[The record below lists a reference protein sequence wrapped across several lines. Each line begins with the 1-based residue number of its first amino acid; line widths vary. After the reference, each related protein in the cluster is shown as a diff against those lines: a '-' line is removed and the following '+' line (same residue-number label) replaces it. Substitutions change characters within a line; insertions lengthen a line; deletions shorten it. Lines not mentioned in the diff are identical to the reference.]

1 MKLSVE
7 LKGRQKSIDEE
18 INDIKNKKKE
28 LDEQIVINESELNKL
43 NAEIQ
48 RQRSLLDL
56 KQNVYRETFQNIE
69 EIQTKISIEQQ
80 NREQLLDNLK
90 NAELEASEIQQQIR
104 LVQDRIE
111 DRYGSTVPKNM
122 VIDSTEE
129 QIELDLVKVQKS
141 LENIGP
147 VNMAVQDEY
156 EAELE
161 RFNLLT
167 SQRDDLL
174 KSEENLRQTIR
185 KIDKVARK
193 RFQETFDLI
202 KSNFETLFNL
212 FLRVVMRP

>member
-1 MKLSVE
+1 M
-7 LKGRQKSIDEE
+7 
-18 INDIKNKKKE
+18 
-28 LDEQIVINESELNKL
+28 
-43 NAEIQ
+43 
-48 RQRSLLDL
+48 DL

-69 EIQTKISIEQQ
+69 VIQAKISTEQR
-80 NREQLLDNLK
+80 NREQLLENLK
-90 NAELEASEIQQQIR
+90 NAEIEATEIKQKIR
-104 LVQDRIE
+104 LVRERID
-111 DRYGSTVPKNM
+111 DRYGANVPKNM

-129 QIELDLVKVQKS
+129 QIELDLVKIQKS

-161 RFNLLT
+161 RFNLLS

-174 KSEENLRQTIR
+174 ESEENLRQTIR

-193 RFQETFDLI
+193 RFQETFELI

-212 FLRVVMRP
+212 FLRVAMPLLA

>member
-1 MKLSVE
+1 M
-7 LKGRQKSIDEE
+7 
-18 INDIKNKKKE
+18 
-28 LDEQIVINESELNKL
+28 
-43 NAEIQ
+43 
-48 RQRSLLDL
+48 
-56 KQNVYRETFQNIE
+56 
-69 EIQTKISIEQQ
+69 
-80 NREQLLDNLK
+80 DNLK

-141 LENIGP
+141 LDNIGP

-174 KSEENLRQTIR
+174 KIEENLRQTIV
-185 KIDKVARK
+185 K
-193 RFQETFDLI
+193 LI
-202 KSNFETLFNL
+202 KSQESGFKKHLI
-212 FLRVVMRP
+212 